1 MKKMVLRHLVMK
13 FGEGCTGNTSSTGA
27 WVWHYW
33 DHLEHYSLILILS
46 RCGLWW
52 AMNRTDKRRV
62 RQLVLWF
69 SWPFFM
75 SKYCT
80 SRTLQV
86 AEFDIFHKHVATI
99 SFGKVLVADL
109 WWSLNSCWL
118 FLEAKSLGFMGKLD
132 FCRWKF
138 VSAHLAPLPY
148 KSQQNPPPVSFL
160 LPKKPSSNWTKSLKN
175 VCFLLSNKPSSNWT
189 KSLKIAF
196 DWM

>member
-1 MKKMVLRHLVMK
+1 MGVDC
-13 FGEGCTGNTSSTGA
+13 GGPWTGLTIPYHT
-27 WVWHYW
+27 
-33 DHLEHYSLILILS
+33 
-46 RCGLWW
+46 
-52 AMNRTDKRRV
+52 
-62 RQLVLWF
+62 RQLVYMIFL
-69 SWPFFM
+69 PFFM

-118 FLEAKSLGFMGKLD
+118 FLEEKSLSFMGKLD

-138 VSAHLAPLPY
+138 VSAHLALSPY
-148 KSQQNPPPVSFL
+148 KSQQNPPSVCFL
-160 LPKKPSSNWTKSLKN
+160 FPKKPSSNWTKSLKN

-189 KSLKIAF
+189 KSLKIPF
-196 DWM
+196 GRMEVK